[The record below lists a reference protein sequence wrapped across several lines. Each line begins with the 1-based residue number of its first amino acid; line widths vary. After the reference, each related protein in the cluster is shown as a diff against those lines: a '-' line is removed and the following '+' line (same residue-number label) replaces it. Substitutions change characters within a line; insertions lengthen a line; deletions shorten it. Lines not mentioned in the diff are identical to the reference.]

1 MLPLSRFKLGCW
13 SVFSMTLFWCPGF
26 STPFAE
32 ETTPLF
38 GCSSWTNVD
47 DVFFAAAS
55 AARDLVI
62 IFEMSQL
69 VIWEVVHVRQN
80 SGACYTWKI
89 RKILFEE
96 AGIKKIK
103 RGGRLQVLGRFQ
115 YIVNDVRYL
124 SWRTSTS
131 FPGSSLCFEKEDPG
145 NEVGCYCY
153 RATKVAMI
161 LTLLLCHTP
170 HKRNLLLLL
179 SGKLIAIIDF
189 SHNFR

>member
-26 STPFAE
+26 STPFAG

-115 YIVNDVRYL
+115 YDVRYL